1 MASSLRATRTPLVVG
16 AACVVAALTVLA
28 APVTGSHA
36 TASMPDSECATNPTA
51 ARLAVR
57 DARDSGDLTAAQA
70 AAIELDLRARLAA
83 RAPSSTGLRT
93 RASVSTLSLAASSV
107 TVPVYV
113 HVIRSGTAASQG
125 NLSDSMVS
133 AQIAALNTA
142 HRNARSPFVF
152 KLVSTSRT
160 TNSVWF
166 TATQNSVA
174 ESAMKRSL
182 HRGGT
187 NALNLYTLNV
197 PGVLG
202 WSTLPSSASSNLLND
217 GVVVRFTTLPG
228 GTYVGYN
235 SGDTAVHEVGHWFGL
250 YHVFQGGCSTTG
262 DYISDTPAQAFA
274 QYSCGFSDT
283 CTAPGTDPVS
293 NFMGYTPDSCMY
305 TFSAGQV
312 TRMSDAWGAYRS

>member
-1 MASSLRATRTPLVVG
+1 MSTAMAPATVSNATSSLPDQG
-16 AACVVAALTVLA
+16 C
-28 APVTGSHA
+28 
-36 TASMPDSECATNPTA
+36 TANPTA

-57 DARDSGDLTAAQA
+57 DARDGGDITAAQA
-70 AAIELDLRARLAA
+70 ASIERDLRAKLAA

-93 RASVSTLSLAASSV
+93 RASVSALSLAASSV
-107 TVPVYV
+107 EVPVYV
-113 HVIRSGTAASQG
+113 HVIRTGTAVSQG
-125 NLSDSMVS
+125 NVTDSMVS

-152 KLVSTSRT
+152 KLISTSRT

-187 NALNLYTLNV
+187 TALNLYTLNV

-202 WSTLPSSASSNLLND
+202 WSTLPSSAAGNVLND

-235 SGDTAVHEVGHWFGL
+235 SGDTAVHEAGHWFGL
-250 YHVFQGGCSTTG
+250 YHVFQGGCATPG
-262 DYISDTPAQAFA
+262 DYISDTPAQAYA
-274 QYSCGFSDT
+274 QYSCGFSDS
-283 CTAPGTDPVS
+283 CAAAGSDPVN

-312 TRMSDAWGAYRS
+312 TRMSDAWEAYRS